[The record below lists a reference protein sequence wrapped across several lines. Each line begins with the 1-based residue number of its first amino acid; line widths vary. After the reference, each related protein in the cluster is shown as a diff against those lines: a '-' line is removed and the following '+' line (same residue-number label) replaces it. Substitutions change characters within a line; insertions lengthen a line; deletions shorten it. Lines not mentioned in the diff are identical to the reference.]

1 MSCKLISLYKQK
13 PNKTRVFKEQKLL
26 FEKWRS
32 AICELSVI
40 IVFSKWKH
48 LDLPINTLYIVIM
61 ITKTSKA
68 NMSASNSNIL
78 NHSIVNKCYLV

>member
-13 PNKTRVFKEQKLL
+13 PNKTRDFEEQKLL

-40 IVFSKWKH
+40 IVILKWKH
-48 LDLPINTLYIVIM
+48 LDLPINTLYIVTM
-61 ITKTSKA
+61 IT
-68 NMSASNSNIL
+68 NIQ
-78 NHSIVNKCYLV
+78 S